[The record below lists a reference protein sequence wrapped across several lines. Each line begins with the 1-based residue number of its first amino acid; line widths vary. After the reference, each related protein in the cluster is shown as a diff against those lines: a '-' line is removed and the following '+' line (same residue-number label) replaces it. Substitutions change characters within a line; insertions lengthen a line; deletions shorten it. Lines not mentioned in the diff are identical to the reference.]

1 MNPPHPR
8 MATTDDEL
16 DHLFQ
21 LPFGDFIAAR
31 NALAKAARRPD
42 LKQLEKPSLAA
53 WAVNQ
58 LHWHHRA
65 LLESLAAAA
74 TALREQ
80 HGQTLAGARADVPAA
95 EHTHREA
102 LRACLAAAKGL
113 LAAGGHP
120 ATPATLDAIRDTLHA
135 VPTPEVNGRLTHA
148 LTRRGLEALAGLVV
162 APRPTPP
169 TTQSDTLAPED
180 VSRAALKDGRAEQD
194 ERAEQAARERQARR
208 EAAETAL
215 HEARA
220 TLARAETAMAAAAQT
235 LGERQAEHTS
245 ARNAVA
251 AAQRLVEAC
260 A

>member
-1 MNPPHPR
+1 
-8 MATTDDEL
+8 MATPDDPL
-16 DHLFQ
+16 DDLFQ

-65 LLESLAAAA
+65 LLEALAAAA

-80 HGQTLAGARADVPAA
+80 HARTLAGARADVPAA

-102 LRACLAAAKGL
+102 LRVCLAAAREL

-120 ATPATLDAIRDTLHA
+120 ATPPTLDAIRDTLHA

-162 APRPTPP
+162 APRPTPQA
-169 TTQSDTLAPED
+169 TQAETRALED
-180 VSRAALKDGRAEQD
+180 GSRAAPPD
-194 ERAEQAARERQARR
+194 ERAERAELERQARR
-208 EAAETAL
+208 EAAESAL

-220 TLARAETAMAAAAQT
+220 TLARAEAAVAAAAHA
-235 LGERQAEHTS
+235 LEERQAERTR
-245 ARNAVA
+245 ARDAVS
-251 AAQRLVEAC
+251 AAQRHVTAC
-260 A
+260 G

>member
-95 EHTHREA
+95 EHTHRGA
-102 LRACLAAAKGL
+102 LRACLTAARGL

-120 ATPATLDAIRDTLHA
+120 ATPPTLDAIRDTLHA

-169 TTQSDTLAPED
+169 TTQSDTGAPED
-180 VSRAALKDGRAEQD
+180 VNRAALQDG
-194 ERAEQAARERQARR
+194 RAEQAARERQARR

>member
-1 MNPPHPR
+1 
-8 MATTDDEL
+8 MATSDDPL

-21 LPFGDFIAAR
+21 LPLGDFIAAR

-95 EHTHREA
+95 EHAHRDA
-102 LRACLAAAKGL
+102 LRACLTAAKGL

-120 ATPATLDAIRDTLHA
+120 ATPPTIDAIRDTLHA
-135 VPTPEVNGRLTHA
+135 VPTPEVNGRLTHG

-162 APRPTPP
+162 APRPTPQA
-169 TTQSDTLAPED
+169 TEAETRALED
-180 VSRAALKDGRAEQD
+180 ERGRDGARGSGDGSRAARPD
-194 ERAEQAARERQARR
+194 ERAERAERERQARR
-208 EAAETAL
+208 EAAESAL
-215 HEARA
+215 HAARA
-220 TLARAETAMAAAAQT
+220 TLARAEAAVAAAAHA
-235 LGERQAEHTS
+235 LHERQAEHAS
-245 ARNAVA
+245 ARIAMA
-251 AAQRLVEAC
+251 AAQRAVEAG

>member
-1 MNPPHPR
+1 
-8 MATTDDEL
+8 MATPDDPL

-21 LPFGDFIAAR
+21 LPLGDFTAAR

-42 LKQLEKPSLAA
+42 LKHLEKPTLAA

-95 EHTHREA
+95 EHTHRDA
-102 LRACLAAAKGL
+102 LRACLAAARRL

-120 ATPATLDAIRDTLHA
+120 ATPPTLDAIRDTLHA

-162 APRPTPP
+162 APRPTPQA
-169 TTQSDTLAPED
+169 TQAETRALDD
-180 VSRAALKDGRAEQD
+180 GSRAAQPD
-194 ERAEQAARERQARR
+194 ERAKRAERERQARR
-208 EAAETAL
+208 EAAESAL

-220 TLARAETAMAAAAQT
+220 TLARAEAAVAAAAQALEDRQAEHARALSAMAAA
-235 LGERQAEHTS
+235 
-245 ARNAVA
+245 
-251 AAQRLVEAC
+251 QRAVEAG

>member
-1 MNPPHPR
+1 
-8 MATTDDEL
+8 MATPDEPL

-58 LHWHHRA
+58 LHWHHRT

-95 EHTHREA
+95 EHAHRDA
-102 LRACLAAAKGL
+102 LRACLAAARGL
-113 LAAGGHP
+113 LAADGHP
-120 ATPATLDAIRDTLHA
+120 ATPPTIDAIRDTLHA

-162 APRPTPP
+162 APRPT
-169 TTQSDTLAPED
+169 TQAIQAVPRAPED
-180 VSRAALKDGRAEQD
+180 GSRAAQPD
-194 ERAEQAARERQARR
+194 ERAERAERERQARR
-208 EAAETAL
+208 EAAEAAL

-220 TLARAETAMAAAAQT
+220 TLARAEVAVAAAAHALEEQ
-235 LGERQAEHTS
+235 QAEHTR
-245 ARNAVA
+245 ALNAVS
-251 AAQRLVEAC
+251 AAQRQVEAC
-260 A
+260 R